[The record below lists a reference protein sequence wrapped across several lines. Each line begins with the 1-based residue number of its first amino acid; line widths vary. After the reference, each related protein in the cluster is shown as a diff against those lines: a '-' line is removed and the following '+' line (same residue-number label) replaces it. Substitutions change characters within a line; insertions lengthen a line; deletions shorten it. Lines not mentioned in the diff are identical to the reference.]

1 MHTEELSIPDL
12 DVFFVDLDIPFEE
25 LRFDD
30 LPSIDEIL
38 KASPITLSPPLTAGQ
53 TPYSERICIRVNR
66 GVLYELKKRAE
77 ARGERYQT
85 YINQILAQHA
95 AS

>member
-1 MHTEELSIPDL
+1 MHTEDFRIPE
-12 DVFFVDLDIPFEE
+12 LDIPFVE
-25 LRFDD
+25 LDIPFVELEFED

-38 KASPITLSPPLTAGQ
+38 KVSPVKLSPPLTAGQ
-53 TPYSERICIRVNR
+53 THYSERICIRVNR
-66 GVLYELKKRAE
+66 GILAELKKRAE

-95 AS
+95 AQ